1 MISELKELWIRNLND
16 EREDIA
22 EWVFDTYLPKLYLY
36 DNGSI
41 WFCSQKPLPLFKTGY
56 IVVIDLKPLQDEL
69 SDWFYSETK
78 DLSEAEKDR
87 VYREMFID
95 NFRTD
100 DYVMEKILD
109 LVRSLDKITIKDY
122 PVYISI

>member
-109 LVRSLDKITIKDY
+109 LVRNLDKITIKDY